1 MIDPRS
7 RSLEWIQQAQQH
19 IPGIV
24 DTPLVEKA
32 IRALS
37 LLESLVRSGCPFIFK
52 GGTALMLHLDASRRL
67 SIDVDIVCPPGT
79 DIKEFL
85 GKHGQ
90 EYGFTGAEEIERI
103 SRTGVPK
110 SHAEYHYAVT
120 YPSGHPT
127 DKILLDVLYEDIH
140 YNQVVNLP
148 IASPLLIQDS
158 APVMVQCPSLA
169 DMLGDKLTAF
179 APHTTGIPFFKHE
192 APFFMEIMKQLYDVS
207 SILDRIDDL
216 SAVRKTYAEI
226 VPIELGYRNLDQLTE
241 ADVLNDTYQCAMN
254 ICLHGALDRTEYGY
268 FTDGARRVN
277 SFIIPESYNADVAI
291 RDAAKVAYLVR
302 LIQTGANE
310 VRHYCPEID
319 TELAAALIEDQALN
333 KLNRIKKISLEAF
346 FYCRELELLAQ

>member
-7 RSLEWIQQAQQH
+7 RSLEWIQQAKQH
-19 IPGIV
+19 IPGV
-24 DTPLVEKA
+24 SDTPLVEKA

-52 GGTALMLHLDASRRL
+52 GGTALMLHLDTSRRL

-79 DIKEFL
+79 DITQYLDKF
-85 GKHGQ
+85 GQ

-148 IASPLLIQDS
+148 IASPMLIQDGD
-158 APVMVQCPSLA
+158 PVTVPCPSLA

-192 APFFMEIMKQLYDVS
+192 DPFFMEIMKQLYDIS

-226 VPIELGYRNLDQLTE
+226 VPIELGYRKLDHLTQ
-241 ADVLNDTYQCAMN
+241 ADVLNDTYQSAMN
-254 ICLHGALDRTEYGY
+254 ICLRGALDRTEFSYY
-268 FTDGARRVN
+268 ADGARRVN

-302 LIQTGANE
+302 LLQTGANE
-310 VRHYCPEID
+310 VKHYSPEMD
-319 TELAAALIEDQALN
+319 TELAAALIEDQSLN

-346 FYCRELELLAQ
+346 YYCLQLEQLQ

>member
-7 RSLEWIQQAQQH
+7 RSLEWIEQAQEH
-19 IPGIV
+19 IPGIS

-52 GGTALMLHLDASRRL
+52 GGTALMLHLDTTRRL
-67 SIDVDIVCPPGT
+67 TIDVDIVCPPST
-79 DIKEFL
+79 DIKEYL
-85 GKHGQ
+85 GKFGQ
-90 EYGFTGAEEIERI
+90 EYGFTDAEEVERY
-103 SRTGVPK
+103 SRNNDPK
-110 SHAEYHYAVT
+110 SHAEYRYAVS

-148 IASPLLIQDS
+148 IASPLLIQNG

-192 APFFMEIMKQLYDVS
+192 DTCFMEIMKQLYDVS
-207 SILDRIDDL
+207 SIIDRIDDL
-216 SAVRKTYAEI
+216 SAVRKTYTEI
-226 VPIELGYRNLDQLTE
+226 VPIELGYRKLENLTE
-241 ADVLNDTYQCAMN
+241 ADVLNDAYQCAMN
-254 ICLHGALDRTEYGY
+254 ICLRGALNRTEFSY
-268 FTDGARRVN
+268 FADGARRVN
-277 SFIIPESYNADVAI
+277 SFIIPESYNSDVAI

-302 LIQTGANE
+302 LIQTGTNA
-310 VRHYCPEID
+310 VKHYNPEMD
-319 TELAAALIEDQALN
+319 TELAAALIEDQTLN

-346 FYCRELELLAQ
+346 FYCRQLELLH

>member
-7 RSLEWIQQAQQH
+7 RSLEWIQQAKQN
-19 IPGIV
+19 IPGIL

-52 GGTALMLHLDASRRL
+52 GGTALMLHLDTSRRL

-79 DIKEFL
+79 DIRQYL
-85 GKHGQ
+85 GKFGQ
-90 EYGFTGAEEIERI
+90 EYGFTDAEEIERI

-110 SHAEYHYAVT
+110 SHAEYHYAVS

-127 DKILLDVLYEDIH
+127 DKILLDVLYEDIR

-148 IASPLLIQDS
+148 IDSPLLVQDGD
-158 APVMVQCPSLA
+158 PVTVPCPSLA

-192 APFFMEIMKQLYDVS
+192 DPFFMEIMKQLYDIS
-207 SILDRIDDL
+207 SILNRIDDL
-216 SAVRKTYAEI
+216 SAVRKTYDEI
-226 VPIELGYRNLDQLTE
+226 VPIELGYRNLDHLTQ

-254 ICLHGALDRTEYGY
+254 ICLRGALDRTEFSYY
-268 FTDGARRVN
+268 ADGARRVN

-302 LIQTGANE
+302 LLQTGATE
-310 VRHYCPEID
+310 VKHYSPEMD
-319 TELAAALIEDQALN
+319 TELAAALIEDESLN

-346 FYCRELELLAQ
+346 FYCRQLERLAK